1 MNRGAKVLVL
11 GLLGLLGRSGT
22 SHRLDST
29 CSLSSTGSRHLN
41 DFDQECKAMD

>member
-29 CSLSSTGSRHLN
+29 CSLSTGSKHLN